1 MLITVKKMINIK
13 NAVKAVKG
21 MVLSSLFLGLNAFA
35 KMPDIEDPSQGKQS
49 GMMANTQAYIYDG
62 FVIGGLIVVAGALF
76 VAAKN
81 ILVEYNNIGEGKG
94 SWAKFGTLVVIG
106 VVLVVACIWFATLAA
121 DTLSN

>member
-1 MLITVKKMINIK
+1 MFKIKTVSKLFQIKNTVKGTLM
-13 NAVKAVKG
+13 
-21 MVLSSLFLGLNAFA
+21 SLVFFGGEVFA
-35 KMPDIEDPSQGKQS
+35 KMPKIEDPSQGKQN
-49 GMMANTQAYIYDG
+49 GIMANMQAYIYDG
-62 FVIGGLIVVAGALF
+62 FVVGGLVVVAACLF

-121 DTLSN
+121 DTLSS